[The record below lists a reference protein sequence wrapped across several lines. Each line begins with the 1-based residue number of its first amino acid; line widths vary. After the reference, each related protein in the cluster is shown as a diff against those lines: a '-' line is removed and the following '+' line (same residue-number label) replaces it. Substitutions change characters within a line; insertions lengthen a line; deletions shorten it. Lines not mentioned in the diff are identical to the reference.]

1 MSKPKCR
8 ICRSTDLV
16 EVLHYARAPRNI
28 ERLLET
34 DELARD
40 GAVELRAARCG
51 NCGHVQLPVQLQ
63 VDYYEDYLMS
73 HSHAKKMQ
81 EFQRTQAAGFL
92 EHFALK
98 GGRVFE
104 AGCGD
109 GQFSVTLR
117 EMGCE
122 VLANEPSAKARGACE
137 ARGLETIAGY
147 VTRGAFGE
155 LHGTFDAVVAR
166 QVLEHVPDPN
176 DFLQE
181 LRSLLKPGGAGL
193 IEVPSLEQALENERF
208 FDFFPDHLSYF
219 SATTLAHVC
228 TRNMFEVVQV
238 RRAMDGE
245 YNEAW
250 IRRTEAPDL
259 EAIRLAAGAIAGAFG
274 AFLSAEAARSRKV
287 AVWGAGAKGVLT
299 LAMVDAASVAYLIDS
314 DPVKHGRYTPV
325 SHLEVLPPQKLAE
338 SPVNTVI
345 ITALAY
351 RDEISRDL
359 RERYGFAG
367 KIACLSG
374 GAIIE
379 LEPDSPGLTRR

>member
-1 MSKPKCR
+1 MSGAKCR
-8 ICRSTDLV
+8 ICRSSDLV
-16 EVLHYARAPRNI
+16 EVLHYPRAPRNI
-28 ERLLET
+28 ERLLNA

-51 NCGHVQLPVQLQ
+51 NCGHVQLPEQLQ
-63 VDYYEDYLMS
+63 AGYYEDYLMS

-81 EFQRTQAAGFL
+81 DFQRRQASEFL
-92 EHFALK
+92 DHFQLK

-109 GQFSVTLR
+109 GQFSAILR

-122 VLANEPSAKARGACE
+122 VLANEPSAKALAACQ
-137 ARGLETIAGY
+137 AKGLETIGGY
-147 VTRGAFGE
+147 VTAGAFGD
-155 LHGTFDAVVAR
+155 LHGTFDAVAAR

-176 DFLQE
+176 DFLRE
-181 LRSLLKPGGAGL
+181 LRNLLKPGGAGL
-193 IEVPSLEQALENERF
+193 IEVPSLEQALENDRF

-219 SATTLAHVC
+219 TATTLAHVC
-228 TRNMFEVVQV
+228 TRNLFEVVQV

-259 EAIRLAAGAIAGAFG
+259 AAIRSAAADIAGAFG
-274 AFLSAEAARSRKV
+274 EFLSAEAAQSRT
-287 AVWGAGAKGVLT
+287 AAIWGAGAKGVLT
-299 LAMVDAASVAYLIDS
+299 LAMVDTASVAYLIDS
-314 DPVKHGRYTPV
+314 DPVKHGRCTPV

-351 RDEISRDL
+351 KDEISRDL
-359 RERYGFAG
+359 RQRYNFTG

-374 GAIIE
+374 GSIVE
-379 LEPDSPGLTRR
+379 LEPDEPAPS